1 MPDARHITLRA
12 VADIA
17 ESQSEDELATV
28 IHHHVSQ
35 LGFIGFTC
43 SSFRAAGALSVHT
56 VEFSTMPVDF
66 VEAFVASQLLPHDP
80 VTWKAKR
87 DVAPFFWGQDGYDL
101 LQDAHRRI
109 NRLRG
114 DLGVAGGGC
123 AMISERVG
131 ANGSGGMILNAS
143 GGAFRAT
150 ASTLTALQVIT
161 GQVFWRLGMLR
172 AVRPAA
178 QDADLRPVS
187 PTLTDREKS
196 VLSWVAAGKSS
207 WEIGRI
213 LAISEHTVNSHI
225 ERAVGKLDAA
235 NRAEAVAK
243 ALMLDLISSGER
255 PAGEIHTS

>member
-1 MPDARHITLRA
+1 
-12 VADIA
+12 
-17 ESQSEDELATV
+17 
-28 IHHHVSQ
+28 
-35 LGFIGFTC
+35 
-43 SSFRAAGALSVHT
+43 
-56 VEFSTMPVDF
+56 MPVDF
-66 VEAFVASQLLPHDP
+66 VEAFVGSQLLPHDP
-80 VTWKAKR
+80 VTWRARR
-87 DVAPFFWGQDGYDL
+87 DAAPFFWGQEEYDL
-101 LQDAHRRI
+101 LQDSHRRI

-114 DLGVAGGGC
+114 ELGISGGGC
-123 AMISERVG
+123 VMIGERVG

-161 GQVFWRLGMLR
+161 GQVFWKLGMLR

-178 QDADLRPVS
+178 QDADSKPVS

-213 LAISEHTVNSHI
+213 LTISEHTVNSHI
-225 ERAVGKLDAA
+225 ERAVGKLNAA

-243 ALMLDLISSGER
+243 ALMLDLIASGGR
-255 PAGEIHTS
+255 AAGELQSS